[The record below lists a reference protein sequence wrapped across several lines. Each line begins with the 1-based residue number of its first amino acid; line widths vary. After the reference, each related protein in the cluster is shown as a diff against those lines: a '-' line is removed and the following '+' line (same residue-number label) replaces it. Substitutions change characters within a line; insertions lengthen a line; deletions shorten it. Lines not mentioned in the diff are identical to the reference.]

1 MHCRRCVAV
10 CGSVSHPLTT
20 RLPSPWSVP
29 VLTVPVAGQLLGMS
43 ERSAYRAAARGE
55 LPTIPVAGDARVP
68 TSALYA
74 LLGLPI
80 PPRPAAPMID
90 GR

>member
-1 MHCRRCVAV
+1 M
-10 CGSVSHPLTT
+10 
-20 RLPSPWSVP
+20 SPA
-29 VLTVPVAGQLLGMS
+29 T
-43 ERSAYRAAARGE
+43 AYRAVARGE
-55 LPTIPVAGDARVP
+55 LPTITTAGTARVP
-68 TSALYA
+68 TAALYA

>member
-1 MHCRRCVAV
+1 
-10 CGSVSHPLTT
+10 
-20 RLPSPWSVP
+20 VP
-29 VLTVPVAGQLLGMS
+29 VLTVPVAGQLLGMT
-43 ERSAYRAAARGE
+43 ERTAYRAAARGE
-55 LPTIPVAGDARVP
+55 LPTITANGTARVP
-68 TSALYA
+68 TAALYV

>member
-1 MHCRRCVAV
+1 M
-10 CGSVSHPLTT
+10 
-20 RLPSPWSVP
+20 P

-43 ERSAYRAAARGE
+43 ERTAYRAVARGE
-55 LPTIPVAGDARVP
+55 LPTIAVAGVARVP
-68 TSALYA
+68 TAAVYA

>member
-1 MHCRRCVAV
+1 
-10 CGSVSHPLTT
+10 
-20 RLPSPWSVP
+20 VP

-43 ERSAYRAAARGE
+43 ERSAYRAVARGE
-55 LPTIPVAGDARVP
+55 IPTITTAGTARVP
-68 TSALYA
+68 TAALYV

-80 PPRPAAPMID
+80 PARPAAPMID

>member
-1 MHCRRCVAV
+1 M
-10 CGSVSHPLTT
+10 ST

-29 VLTVPVAGQLLGMS
+29 VLTVPVAGQLLGMT
-43 ERSAYRAAARGE
+43 ERTAYRAAARGE
-55 LPTIPVAGDARVP
+55 LPTITAAGTARVP
-68 TSALYA
+68 TAALYE